1 MQRKC
6 ARCQHVAT
14 KVRCK
19 SMAKKLDLHF
29 GAGFQADA
37 AAVERDALAHQQQRL
52 RVFETWRTVLQSD
65 NARRI
70 Q

>member
-1 MQRKC
+1 
-6 ARCQHVAT
+6 
-14 KVRCK
+14 
-19 SMAKKLDLHF
+19 MAKKLDLHF